1 MNTKTTP
8 TRRGTNAAA
17 TSGKTPAGKLSPL
30 PVHFEYRNDAA
41 RKVCL
46 AGTFNN
52 WRPEN
57 AEMVSQGAGKW
68 AKDLALAPGSYE
80 YRLVVDGQ
88 WLHDPQATRQVP
100 NPYGGE
106 NSIKVVPPIAP
117 ATTRLSAATPTARQL
132 ALGKY

>member
-1 MNTKTTP
+1 MNVKPTP
-8 TRRGTNAAA
+8 TRRSANANIAP
-17 TSGKTPAGKLSPL
+17 GNMPAGQLAPQ
-30 PVHFEYRNDAA
+30 PVHFEYRNGKA

-68 AKDLALAPGSYE
+68 AKDLALPPGSYE
-80 YRLVVDGQ
+80 YRLVVDGE
-88 WLHDPQATRQVP
+88 WLRDPQAARQVP

-106 NSIKVVPPIAP
+106 NSIKVVPPVTPTTAP
-117 ATTRLSAATPTARQL
+117 MLAATPTNRQL
-132 ALGKY
+132 ALGKN